1 MVRFSVTCTVVVL
14 VLFFGVLL
22 GMQTA
27 NDGIKK
33 MKGYDEST
41 LSSAFEVNQSQGEL
55 EASILGEQ
63 VTSHDV
69 EKKKEQLEEMKAF
82 NFFSAIGKKLS
93 EAISMICS
101 RLLDLLKQDSR
112 DKQTSIRN
120 KIEKS

>member
-1 MVRFSVTCTVVVL
+1 MVRFSVTCTMVVF

-27 NDGIKK
+27 NDGMKK

-55 EASILGEQ
+55 EVSILGEK

-82 NFFSAIGKKLS
+82 NFFSVIGKKLS
-93 EAISMICS
+93 ETITMICS
-101 RLLDLLKQDSR
+101 RLLDLV
-112 DKQTSIRN
+112 
-120 KIEKS
+120 